1 MKEKIVQLLAESG
14 NRKAQAHQQ
23 HESQQYHIEPDPSAP
38 CDGLRVPGIGK
49 KLHDHQSNHP
59 TMKSMPSRRAF
70 WYRVFRSMPRARA
83 ALDLLPACSCKTR
96 RMCCR
101 SMSSSVEGGVFPG
114 RPLVRTIWRSRS
126 TSATPI
132 SPEEQKIA
140 SRSTRFSSS
149 RTLPGHAALVSILT
163 AESVMVILRLLF
175 WLERLRKCWTSK
187 GMSSRRS
194 SSPGR
199 LITTTLR
206 R

>member
-83 ALDLLPACSCKTR
+83 ALDLLPACSWSTR

-101 SMSSSVEGGVFPG
+101 SMSSSVVGGVLSG
-114 RPLVRTIWRSRS
+114 TPLERTSWRSRS

-132 SPEEQKIA
+132 SPDMQKMA

-149 RTLPGHAALVSILT
+149 RTFPGHDAFINRFT
-163 AESVMVILRLLF
+163 AESVIVILRLLLVF
-175 WLERLRKCWTSK
+175 DRFRKCCTSS

-194 SSPGR
+194 SNPGR
-199 LITTTLR
+199 LMTTTLSR
-206 R
+206 